1 MSGGQHMAG
10 IAAASGSGA
19 GRTGVLVLG
28 MHRSGTSAL
37 TRLLNLHG
45 AALGDELMPARCDN
59 PTGFWE
65 HSAAVA
71 IHERL
76 LAALGRAWDD
86 PRALP
91 SDWLEHPAARE
102 AQAGIGALLDREFAG
117 HPAWAVKDPRLCRF
131 VPLWRRAMAERG
143 IDAVAVFALRHADE
157 VAASLEARD
166 GLPRGV
172 GHLLWARYLLDALA
186 GSEGMARHAIRYDAL
201 LADWQGAV
209 RAFVDATGLRLPH
222 PADPDTVTA
231 FLSPTLRH
239 HAATTEPPALVAP
252 LQAALEDGV
261 APLDAATRATAAC
274 EARWAPAEAALDGL
288 AEMLARA
295 RAQAREAQAMAGRL
309 QGELD
314 QQGRWGAGLV
324 DELATLQAN
333 HRALQAEHA
342 DAVRWAQD
350 LDAAMVDLRADLA
363 KVETDR
369 REKLAWAQALDAAL
383 ADVRA
388 DLAKVEADRREKLAW
403 AEAQQRELAAL
414 GLAYRQLE
422 ADRNEKLAWAR
433 RADADAVA
441 ARDALAAAQASITG
455 LGASLDAAH
464 AALDGA
470 KASLVA
476 ADARAQALEA
486 DVAGLQSRL
495 QAQERALE
503 AERRHADAV
512 TGFARELVQSTS
524 WRATAPLRRWLA
536 KWRGVSAEP
545 VLPARPAG
553 DARVAPVPVP
563 ADGPGPA
570 ASMPTQQDLGP
581 LHFAGLAFPAVE
593 APTVTIVIPTWGKPD
608 YTARCL
614 RSLQAHP
621 SMASAEVLVLE
632 DASGDPAMAALR
644 AVPGLR
650 YHENPENLGFLRSCN
665 QALVLAR
672 GEYVCFLNND
682 TEVTPGWLDALLD
695 VFDQHPDAGVAGSML
710 LFPDGRLQEAG
721 GIVWRDASAWNYGRL
736 GDPDATE
743 FNYVRRVDYCSGA
756 SLLLPRALFA
766 RLGGFDPRYAPAYC
780 EDSDLC
786 FRVRELGLQAYYTPF
801 SRVVHHEGISH
812 GTDTGGGVKA
822 YQVRNQATFRARWED
837 ALAAHFPNAEQVVR
851 ARDRAWD
858 RPVVLVV
865 DHYVPQPDRDAG
877 SRTMVAFMQSLL
889 DAGAVVKFWPDNLW
903 HDPVY
908 TPRLQA
914 MGVEVFHGARWRE
927 GIGAMLRETGLR
939 PDAVLLSRPD
949 VAEAHLDAVR
959 ALAGCPVAYYGHD
972 LHFRRMHEQAAQA
985 GGDDAARLRREAA
998 AMQARERALWRRHDV
1013 VLYPSEDEAAQ
1024 VRALEPAV
1032 DARAVLPYAYDR
1044 FVDDAMPAGRAGVL
1058 FVAGFA
1064 HPPNVDAARWLVEA
1078 IMPAVW
1084 ARRPGVRLSLVGSNP
1099 TAEVLAL
1106 AGERVE
1112 VTGFVSDAELQRR
1125 YGAARVAVV
1134 PLRFGAGVKSKVVEA
1149 LQQGLPLVTTHVGAQ
1164 GLPGVEA
1171 ASSVADDPVA
1181 LADAIL
1187 AWLDDDQ
1194 AWLSASRA
1202 GAAYAGARF
1211 SRAALQATLLGALGI
1226 AAREERA

>member
-1 MSGGQHMAG
+1 MGTAQAQP
-10 IAAASGSGA
+10 
-19 GRTGVLVLG
+19 GRRRPADEGRADGRQLGVLVLG

-37 TRLLNLHG
+37 TRLLALHG
-45 AALGDELMPARCDN
+45 IALGDALLPAAADN

-65 HSAAVA
+65 HREVVA
-71 IHERL
+71 LHERL

-91 SDWLEHPAARE
+91 RDWLDHPAARE

-209 RAFVDATGLRLPH
+209 QALVDATGLRLPH
-222 PADPDTVTA
+222 PADPDTVAA

-239 HAATTEPPALVAP
+239 HAATSEPPALVAP

-274 EARWAPAEAALDGL
+274 EARWALAEAALDGL

-350 LDAAMVDLRADLA
+350 LDAAMADLRADLA

-422 ADRNEKLAWAR
+422 ADRDEKLAWAR

-441 ARDALAAAQASITG
+441 ARDALA
-455 LGASLDAAH
+455 AAH

-632 DASGDPAMAALR
+632 DASGDPAMVALR

-822 YQVRNQATFRARWED
+822 YQVRNQATFRTRWED
-837 ALAAHFPNAEQVVR
+837 ALAAHYPNGEQVAR
-851 ARDRAWD
+851 ARDRAWS

-914 MGVEVFHGARWRE
+914 MGVEVFHGARWRG
-927 GIGAMLRETGLR
+927 GIAAMFDETGIV

-949 VAEAHLDAVR
+949 VAEAHLDALR
-959 ALAGCPVAYYGHD
+959 SHGRFPIAYYGHD
-972 LHFRRMHEQAAQA
+972 LHFRRMQDQAAQA
-985 GGDDAARLRREAA
+985 TGEDAKRLRREAD

-1044 FVDDAMPAGRAGVL
+1044 FVDDAVPAGREGVL

-1084 ARRPGVRLSLVGSNP
+1084 ARRPGARLSLVGSNP
-1099 TAEVLAL
+1099 TADVLAL

-1125 YGAARVAVV
+1125 YRSARVAVV

-1149 LQQGLPLVTTHVGAQ
+1149 LQQGLPLATTGVGAQ

-1171 ASSVADDPVA
+1171 ACAVADDPAA
-1181 LADAIL
+1181 LAAAIL
-1187 AWLDDDQ
+1187 ALLDDDQ
-1194 AWLSASRA
+1194 AWLAASRA

-1226 AAREERA
+1226 ATREEWA